1 MSDVSAY
8 APATAR
14 QVMFDVKAIRLVSR
28 QPPVALD
35 RYLVTVRPMQST
47 RRRLRHAVLPSTAG
61 KLNVECSPTLKLGEP
76 GLSEVGDQQLWS
88 ALSGR

>member
-1 MSDVSAY
+1 MRSGKSADALMFATANPFGPDLMSDVSAY

-28 QPPVALD
+28 QPPAAVE

-47 RRRLRHAVLPSTAG
+47 RRRLRHAVLPFTAG
-61 KLNVECSPTLKLGEP
+61 KLNVECS
-76 GLSEVGDQQLWS
+76 
-88 ALSGR
+88 R